1 MHFLFAPLFASL
13 EEGLGYVEEFEL
25 CSGDSH
31 KGSETGRV
39 GESDPFL
46 QHSHLVSLLILRLE
60 DSTLDV
66 REDQG

>member
-1 MHFLFAPLFASL
+1 MLRSL
-13 EEGLGYVEEFEL
+13 NCALGTHIR
-25 CSGDSH
+25 D
-31 KGSETGRV
+31 SETGGV

-46 QHSHLVSLLILRLE
+46 QHSHLVPLLILRLE